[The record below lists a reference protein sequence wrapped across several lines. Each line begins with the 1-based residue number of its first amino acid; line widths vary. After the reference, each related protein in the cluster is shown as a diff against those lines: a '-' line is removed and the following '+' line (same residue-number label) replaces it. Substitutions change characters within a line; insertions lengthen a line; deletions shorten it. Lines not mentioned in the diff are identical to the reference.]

1 MSLTPLLD
9 SALRALPIKATEARK
24 LLRRILKGGIITYA
38 QPHAIDRLKER
49 ALSTLDCENVMRA
62 GVVEEAEWIDGAWR
76 HRVRTQKIL
85 VAIEFLSEEE
95 VLIVT
100 AWRL

>member
-1 MSLTPLLD
+1 MNQPL
-9 SALRALPIKATEARK
+9 RATEARK
-24 LLRRILKGGIITYA
+24 LLRSILNCGFVTYS

-49 ALSTLDCENVMRA
+49 ALSTLDCENVLRA
-62 GVVEEAEWIDGAWR
+62 GVVEEAEWNDGGWR
-76 HRVRTQKIL
+76 HQVRTQRI
-85 VAIEFLSEEE
+85 VVVVEFLSEEE

>member
-1 MSLTPLLD
+1 MNQ
-9 SALRALPIKATEARK
+9 PIRATEARK
-24 LLRRILKGGIITYA
+24 LLRRIINGGIVTYA
-38 QPHAIDRLKER
+38 QPHAIDRIKER

-62 GVVEEAEWIDGAWR
+62 GVVEEAECNDGAWR
-76 HRVRTQKIL
+76 HKVRTQRI
-85 VAIEFLSEEE
+85 VVVVEFLSEEE

>member
-1 MSLTPLLD
+1 MNQ
-9 SALRALPIKATEARK
+9 PIRATEARK
-24 LLRRILKGGIITYA
+24 LLRRILINGVVTYS

-49 ALSTLDCENVMRA
+49 ALSTLDCENVLRA
-62 GVVEEAEWIDGAWR
+62 GVVEKAEWNDGGWR
-76 HRVRTQKIL
+76 HQVRTQRI
-85 VAIEFLSEEE
+85 VVVVEFLSEEE

>member
-1 MSLTPLLD
+1 MNQ
-9 SALRALPIKATEARK
+9 PIRATEARK
-24 LLRRILKGGIITYA
+24 LLRRILNGGIVTYT
-38 QPHAIDRLKER
+38 QPHAIDRIKER

-62 GVVEEAEWIDGAWR
+62 GVVEEAEWNDGAWR
-76 HRVRTQKIL
+76 HKVRTQRI
-85 VAIEFLSEEE
+85 VVVVEFLSEEE

>member
-1 MSLTPLLD
+1 MNQ
-9 SALRALPIKATEARK
+9 PIRATEARK
-24 LLRRILKGGIITYA
+24 LLRRILNVGIVTYA

-49 ALSTLDCENVMRA
+49 ELSTLDCENVIRA
-62 GVVEEAEWIDGAWR
+62 GVVEEAEWSDGTWR
-76 HRVRTQKIL
+76 HRVRTQKI
-85 VAIEFLSEEE
+85 VVVVEFLSEEE